1 MVRQAHHDAVPEP
14 VEGWFVPATR
24 FGSPSAE
31 PVEGWSLSFVEGWSV
46 PLIEPADDT
55 WMHFF
60 VRFFTDDEVGVPVI
74 FDEATGA

>member
-31 PVEGWSLSFVEGWSV
+31 PVEGWLV
-46 PLIEPADDT
+46 PLIKPADDT

-60 VRFFTDDEVGVPVI
+60 VRFFADDEVGVPVI